1 MNNLL
6 LLPLL
11 SPLFSAIICLFFW
24 NRRDIQKVIFIAG
37 LLVMVTG
44 AFLLLQEVYT
54 HGVMALQAG
63 NWQAPFGITLV
74 ADLFSASMVMVTS
87 VVITAVFIFSLGSI
101 DNERVNY
108 GFYPVLF
115 FLIFGVTGAFLTGDI
130 FNLYVWFEIILVSTF
145 VLLTLGGTKIQLEG
159 AVKYVIINFLAS
171 SLFLAGIGI
180 VYGITGTLNMADLS
194 LRIQQTAQPEMI
206 TLSAIF
212 FIVAFGIKAAVFPLF
227 FWLPPSYHTPPI
239 AVTSLISGLLTKVG
253 AYSLIRF
260 FTLIYTHEV
269 AFTHNILMVVAGFSL
284 LIGVIGAVVQN
295 DIRKILTFSIIS
307 QIGYMILGLSFYT
320 PLALAG
326 TVFFLIHNILVKTN
340 LLLITGVINR
350 AGGSYFL
357 RNVGGLYNSQ
367 PIVAALFLTSGFAL
381 TGLPP
386 LSGFWGKLMLIQ
398 AGLQIE
404 EYLMIF
410 IMLVASVMS
419 LLYITKIWNDAFWK
433 DHPEKEWKEVSQALF
448 WKSNILMLSP
458 IVMITVLIL
467 IIGLYPVPFYDISIQ
482 AAEQLFNPESYV
494 RAVLGPR

>member
-1 MNNLL
+1 M
-6 LLPLL
+6 
-11 SPLFSAIICLFFW
+11 I
-24 NRRDIQKVIFIAG
+24 
-37 LLVMVTG
+37 TG
-44 AFLLLQEVYT
+44 AFLLLQEVNSY
-54 HGVMALQAG
+54 GVIAIQAG
-63 NWQAPFGITLV
+63 AWNAPFGITLV

-101 DNERVNY
+101 DDDRVNF

-145 VLLTLGGTKIQLEG
+145 VLLTLGGTKVQLEG
-159 AVKYVIINFLAS
+159 AVKYVVINFLAS

-194 LRIQQTAQPEMI
+194 LRIQETAQPEMI
-206 TLSAIF
+206 TLSAVF

-239 AVTSLISGLLTKVG
+239 VVTSLISGLLTKVG

-260 FTLIYTHEV
+260 FTLIYTHEIG
-269 AFTHNILMVVAGFSL
+269 FTHNILMIIAGFSL
-284 LIGVIGAVVQN
+284 LIGVFGAVVQN

-307 QIGYMILGLSFYT
+307 QIGYMILGLSFFT

-340 LLLITGVINR
+340 LLLITGLINK
-350 AGGSYFL
+350 AGGSYL
-357 RNVGGLYNSQ
+357 LKNIGGLYSSQ
-367 PIVAALFLTSGFAL
+367 PIIAALFLTSGFAL

-404 EYLMIF
+404 EYIMIL
-410 IMLVASVMS
+410 IMLVASVLS
-419 LLYITKIWNDAFWK
+419 LLYITKIWNEAFWK
-433 DHPEKEWKEVSQALF
+433 NHPEKQWKGVSQLSF
-448 WKSNILMLSP
+448 WKSNFLMLIP
-458 IVMITVLIL
+458 VVLITVLIL
-467 IIGLYPVPFYDISIQ
+467 IIGLYPVPFYDLSIR
-482 AAEQLFNPESYV
+482 AGEHLINPESYV
-494 RAVLGPR
+494 KAVLEPR